1 MAEGHRERVKR
12 RFLTEDLESFEAH
25 NALEFLLF
33 YGLPRIDTNGIAHRL
48 IDRFGS
54 FSEVLEAPLDEL
66 ASVEGVGDNAAI
78 FLKLIHSTVKYY
90 EDDVA
95 RRSAESFDS
104 KEAIGKFLIEKYAGE
119 ENEKVMLLLL
129 DNRGGLIESRVL
141 QEGSVNS
148 ANVNV
153 RRVTEI
159 ALRGKA
165 SSVVIAHNHPR
176 GIAFPSAEDIEVT
189 KSISR
194 ALSLV
199 DITLLDHYI
208 VAANSFIRL
217 SDV

>member
-66 ASVEGVGDNAAI
+66 ASVDGVGDNAAI

-95 RRSAESFDS
+95 EHDEKTPLEYFASGAVFDITRQNNDSFTQIVNSND
-104 KEAIGKFLIEKYAGE
+104 AMFLIK
-119 ENEKVMLLLL
+119 
-129 DNRGGLIESRVL
+129 I
-141 QEGSVNS
+141 
-148 ANVNV
+148 
-153 RRVTEI
+153 
-159 ALRGKA
+159 
-165 SSVVIAHNHPR
+165 
-176 GIAFPSAEDIEVT
+176 
-189 KSISR
+189 
-194 ALSLV
+194 
-199 DITLLDHYI
+199 
-208 VAANSFIRL
+208 
-217 SDV
+217 